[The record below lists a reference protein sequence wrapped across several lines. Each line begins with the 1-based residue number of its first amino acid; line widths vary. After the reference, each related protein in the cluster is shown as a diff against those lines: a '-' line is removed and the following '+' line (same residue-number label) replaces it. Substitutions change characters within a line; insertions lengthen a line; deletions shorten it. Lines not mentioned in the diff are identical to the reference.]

1 MDNNTLMIIGVVIA
15 VLVIAGL
22 ALAWM
27 RYRSERLRS
36 RFGPEYVRAVED
48 TGGQRQAE
56 AALQARTARVRKY
69 HLKPLADDE
78 RMRFAAAWRRVQ
90 AKFVDDP
97 AGAARSADD
106 LLGDVMNVRGYPQ
119 ADIDQRLEDLSVD
132 HGEAVQNYR
141 LAREIVGKHARGDA
155 GTEDMR
161 QAMIHYRTLFE
172 DLLGEPGEGER
183 VAERETSH
191 A

>member
-1 MDNNTLMIIGVVIA
+1 MDNNTLLIIGAIIA

-22 ALAWM
+22 ALVFV
-27 RYRSERLRS
+27 RQRTERLRS

-48 TGGQRQAE
+48 TGGKRQAE
-56 AALQARTARVRKY
+56 AELQARAARVRKY
-69 HLKPLADDE
+69 DLQALSAAD
-78 RMRFAAAWRRVQ
+78 RARFAADWQRVQ

-97 AGAARSADD
+97 RGAAQEADD
-106 LLGDVMNVRGYPQ
+106 LLGQVMTARGYP
-119 ADIDQRLEDLSVD
+119 AAGIDQRLEDVSVD

-141 LAREIVGKHARGDA
+141 VARDIVAKHARGDA

-161 QAMIHYRTLFE
+161 QAVIHYRTLFE
-172 DLLGEPGEGER
+172 DLLGAPAEPER
-183 VAERETSH
+183 LPETETSH